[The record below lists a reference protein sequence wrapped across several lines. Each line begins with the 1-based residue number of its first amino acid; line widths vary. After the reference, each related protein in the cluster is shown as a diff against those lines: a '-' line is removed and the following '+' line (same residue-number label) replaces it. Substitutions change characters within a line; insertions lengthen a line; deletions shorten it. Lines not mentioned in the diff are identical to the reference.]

1 VRIPKEIV
9 DQIYQSTDIVEVIS
23 DYATLKK
30 KGRNYWALSPFTKE
44 KTPSFSVSPEKNIYK
59 CFSSGKGGNAINFL
73 MEIEGYNYV
82 EALKHLAKKYG
93 IAIPEREETLEEK
106 AVRTKKESLYIVNK
120 FASDYYHSQLLTTK
134 EGRSIG
140 FSYFK
145 ERGILE
151 QTIKD
156 FQLGYAPDAWESFS
170 VAALTKQYK
179 AEFLMELGLANK
191 SEKTGRLID
200 RFRARV
206 MFPITNAVGKV
217 VGFGGRIL
225 SKEKKMAKYIN
236 SSESEIYH
244 KSHVLYGLYQAKTHI
259 RSQNQCILTEGYM
272 DTIVL
277 HQAGIKNVVASSGTA
292 LTADQVRL
300 IKRLSKQVLMIYD
313 GDNAGIKAAMRGID
327 ILIEEGMV
335 AKVLVLPDG
344 HDPDS
349 FVRAKGAEA
358 FRAYIKGN
366 SLDFVDF
373 KLKVWGDLGD
383 LSDPQYQSM
392 MIRSISETIVRM
404 PDKIQQELYA
414 RKVADR
420 ANLSEKLMM
429 RALAEAIA
437 AKEKAA
443 KKEQK
448 RQIRKLQDMPVTPPP
463 PTMIP
468 VEVELGLVD
477 SMPETQVKQLKAFE
491 EFELGPQEKEVIRV
505 LVNYS
510 EKHITFTIEGEDG
523 ESEEVAV
530 VEFFMDE
537 LEETPLEHP
546 IYEEL
551 KEAIF
556 DAYEAEERFDLNP
569 YLNHEDQAVCNLVS
583 ELLTSKYA
591 ISDNWKKFD
600 RLVMDLDADLRKTVE
615 AAIYH
620 YKYGKIKKLI
630 RENQEAL
637 SKASSPEESDEL
649 FMMYVHL
656 MGIRKQLVERIGIQ
670 GSIILD

>member
-1 VRIPKEIV
+1 MRIPKEIV